1 MCPEPKRERRDT
13 SFARHGRTRR
23 TPRTDLARC
32 GPLPPHE
39 IVCHEYMG
47 IREQGRQ
54 NVHGAQ
60 EWLPAAKAGFEGSR
74 LY

>member
-13 SFARHGRTRR
+13 SFTRHGRTRR
-23 TPRTDLARC
+23 TPGTDLARYD
-32 GPLPPHE
+32 PLPLQE
-39 IVCHEYMG
+39 FGCHEYMG

-60 EWLPAAKAGFEGSR
+60 
-74 LY
+74 Y